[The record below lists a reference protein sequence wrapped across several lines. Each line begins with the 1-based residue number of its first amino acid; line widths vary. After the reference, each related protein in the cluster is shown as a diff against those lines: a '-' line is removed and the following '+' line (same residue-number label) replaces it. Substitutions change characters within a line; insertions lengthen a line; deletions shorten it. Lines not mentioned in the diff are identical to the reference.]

1 MVSTQFYFLIPGPQW
16 FPDFEQLACASKA
29 SLNSFHP
36 SVLLNSS
43 SLIPSSSSLDSES
56 CWTY

>member
-16 FPDFEQLACASKA
+16 IPDFEQLACASKA

-56 CWTY
+56 C